1 VSCVVCL
8 CVFLCSP
15 EIRVE
20 STDVDIAQPS
30 QTNAMY
36 NNNNNN
42 NNDNNDND
50 NNARTASDD
59 NITAAVPG

>member
-42 NNDNNDND
+42 DDNDNND

>member
-1 VSCVVCL
+1 MSCVVCL

-42 NNDNNDND
+42 DDNDNND